1 MINIKNILCPIDYSV
16 YSERALNYAI
26 EFAEKYQAKL
36 YLVHVLDIRL
46 YDINDPDLYNV
57 NIIDEET
64 IRKLRERLLK
74 SVNEDTKGRISVEAL
89 VIQGVPFAE
98 IIKASKEY
106 KIDLIVLGTHGRTG
120 ISHAIM
126 GSVAEKVVRKAPCPV
141 LTIRHPEHDF
151 IMP

>member
-1 MINIKNILCPIDYSV
+1 MVNIKNILCPIDYSV
-16 YSERALNYAI
+16 YSEMALKYAI

-36 YLVHVLDIRL
+36 YLVHVLDIRV

-57 NIIDEET
+57 NIVDEET
-64 IRKLRERLLK
+64 IHKLRERLLK
-74 SVNEDTKGRISVEAL
+74 CVNEDTKNKISVEAI

-98 IIKASKEY
+98 IIRAAKDY

-120 ISHAIM
+120 LSHAIM

-151 IMP
+151 VMP

>member
-1 MINIKNILCPIDYSV
+1 MVNIKNILCPIDYSV
-16 YSERALNYAI
+16 YSEMALKYAI

-36 YLVHVLDIRL
+36 YLVHVLDIRV

-57 NIIDEET
+57 NIVDEET
-64 IRKLRERLLK
+64 INKLRERLLK
-74 SVNEDTKGRISVEAL
+74 CVNEDTKSKISVEAII
-89 VIQGVPFAE
+89 IQGVPFAE
-98 IIKASKEY
+98 IIRTAKEC

-120 ISHAIM
+120 LSHALM

>member
-1 MINIKNILCPIDYSV
+1 MICIKNILCPIDYSV
-16 YSERALNYAI
+16 YSEMALKYAI

-36 YLVHVLDIRL
+36 CLIHVLDIRV
-46 YDINDPDLYNV
+46 YDINNPDLYDV
-57 NIIDEET
+57 NIVDEET
-64 IRKLRERLLK
+64 IAKLRERLLRC
-74 SVNEDTKGRISVEAL
+74 VTDDTRGKIAVEARI
-89 VIQGVPFAE
+89 IQGVPFAE
-98 IIKASKEY
+98 IIKISKEY
-106 KIDLIVLGTHGRTG
+106 KIDLIVIGTHGRTG

>member
-1 MINIKNILCPIDYSV
+1 MISIKNILCPVDYSV
-16 YSERALNYAI
+16 YSEMALKYAI
-26 EFAEKYQAKL
+26 EFAEKYRARL
-36 YLVHVLDIRL
+36 YLIHVLDIRV
-46 YDINDPDLYNV
+46 YDINEPDLYNV
-57 NIIDEET
+57 NIVDEET
-64 IRKLRERLLK
+64 IAKLRERLLRC
-74 SVNEDTKGRISVEAL
+74 VTEDTKGKIPVEAII
-89 VIQGVPFAE
+89 IQGVPFAE
-98 IIKASKEY
+98 IIKVSKEL

>member
-1 MINIKNILCPIDYSV
+1 MICIKNILCPIDYSV
-16 YSERALNYAI
+16 YSEMALKYAI

-36 YLVHVLDIRL
+36 CLIHVLDIRV
-46 YDINDPDLYNV
+46 YDINNPDLYDV
-57 NIIDEET
+57 NIVDEET
-64 IRKLRERLLK
+64 IAKLRERLLRC
-74 SVNEDTKGRISVEAL
+74 VTDDTRGKIAVEARI
-89 VIQGVPFAE
+89 IQGVPFAE
-98 IIKASKEY
+98 IIRAAKEY
-106 KIDLIVLGTHGRTG
+106 KADMIVIGTHGRTG